1 MSKYEITIP
10 RNWGTV
16 EDYQSDRNNIA
27 SFNVF
32 DENNNNIS
40 DAYKFVQIWISNN
53 GMIGFGTELIR
64 LAHNFEEG
72 KEVKIIPSSKENGAQ
87 QSMGIFLTPESCEL
101 VIKCENF
108 EPIDTYIDETKG
120 ETNSN

>member
-1 MSKYEITIP
+1 MT
-10 RNWGTV
+10 
-16 EDYQSDRNNIA
+16 
-27 SFNVF
+27 
-32 DENNNNIS
+32 
-40 DAYKFVQIWISNN
+40 YKFFIRKNVDQNIEIFEDNIILLRVYDLEGNEIDDACQYIIIYLSD
-53 GMIGFGTELIR
+53 MAKIGLGTELIR

-108 EPIDTYIDETKG
+108 KPIDTYIDETKS
-120 ETNSN
+120 EMDKN